1 MSFSPD
7 PACGPSA
14 ASSFVVTPTTD
25 TATLKLFYTANGLG
39 SSTGSDGLIKP
50 GFDGAGKY
58 NPTTSS
64 WTDADAYIGEIKS
77 DGVTG
82 TIAGRLLANEA
93 SAPTPNIS
101 TTQVQMTNDT
111 ALLGHIKKEYCFYST
126 RYQAYI
132 ANYLA
137 AKTDVDLAVK
147 YLELAKDYN
156 SKLNALTGL
165 VDHIA
170 NTRAGYVNART
181 TAFNELNNQIQ
192 QMVTTGYAPTSFVAE
207 NSVLNTRK
215 EMLRYTKEKNN
226 SITNHI
232 SLWAALN
239 VVAIAMIFTLYR
251 KM

>member
-7 PACGPSA
+7 PACGPIADSLT
-14 ASSFVVTPTTD
+14 VVTPTTD

-39 SSTGSDGLIKP
+39 SSTSSDGLIKP
-50 GFDGAGKY
+50 GFDGPGKY
-58 NPTTSS
+58 NPATSS
-64 WTDADAYIGEIKS
+64 WTDANAYIAEIKS
-77 DGVTG
+77 GVTA

-132 ANYLA
+132 AKYLA
-137 AKTDVDLAVK
+137 AKTDVALAVK
-147 YLELAKDYN
+147 YLDLAKDYN

-181 TAFNELNNQIQ
+181 AAFNELNNQIQ
-192 QMVTTGYAPTSFVAE
+192 QMVTTGSGPTSFVAE